1 MILLKTAWKKQIF
14 FLALSIMDKNSKKL
28 KDEYLAGW
36 QRCKADLENYK
47 KGEAERIGRAIDFVK
62 SELLLSILN
71 TFDNL
76 EMAKDN
82 APKKSEQSEW
92 VEGILQIQEQFYEF
106 LKSEGIVE
114 IKALGEKFDPN
125 FHEAVVQIESGEKEP
140 DIITEVLE
148 KGYNLNGKVLRPAK
162 VKVSK

>member
-1 MILLKTAWKKQIF
+1 
-14 FLALSIMDKNSKKL
+14 MDKNSKKL

-36 QRCKADLENYK
+36 QRCKADLDNYK
-47 KGEAERIGRAIDFVK
+47 KGEIERISRAIDFAK
-62 SELLLSILN
+62 AGLLLNILN

-82 APKKSEQSEW
+82 APKESEQSEW
-92 VEGILQIQEQFYEF
+92 IKGVLQIQEQFYEF
-106 LKSEGIVE
+106 FKREGIE
-114 IKALGEKFDPN
+114 EMKALGEKFDPN
-125 FHEAVVQIESGEKEP
+125 FHEAVVQVELEEKES

-148 KGYNLNGKVLRPAK
+148 KGYMLDDKVLRPAK